1 MNSLLDVFEIMGLV
15 TLIVVVAVLLSL
27 PTALIYGWA
36 IETGS
41 WLLGLLAFAVFVL
54 TVSVGFYIMSN
65 LEAE

>member
-1 MNSLLDVFEIMGLV
+1 MNFLRDVFKIMGLV
-15 TLIVVVAVLLSL
+15 TLIVVFGMLLSV
-27 PTALIYGWA
+27 PTSLILSRA